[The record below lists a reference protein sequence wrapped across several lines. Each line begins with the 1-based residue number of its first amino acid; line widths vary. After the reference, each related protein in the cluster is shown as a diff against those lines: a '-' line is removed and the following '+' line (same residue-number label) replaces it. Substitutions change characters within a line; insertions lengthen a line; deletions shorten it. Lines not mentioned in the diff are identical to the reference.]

1 MYNREKMSVWTFCV
15 HWEVLRQQII
25 KAEKNLAQAMT
36 SSFQWN
42 RYNLDA
48 MLRWPYYP
56 APNIYASCFSSLSYR
71 KEFFM
76 ENKGK
81 LTSHMTWLKLYD
93 LKYLNILPQTSGL
106 VSHTLAVHTAGEPTV
121 SFPVTEGPLCS
132 QIPARMIPP

>member
-1 MYNREKMSVWTFCV
+1 MSVWTFCV

-36 SSFQWN
+36 SSFQRN

-56 APNIYASCFSSLSYR
+56 APNIYASECFSSLSYR

-81 LTSHMTWLKLYD
+81 LTSHMTWLKLYH
-93 LKYLNILPQTSGL
+93 LKYLNILPQTFGH

-121 SFPVTEGPLCS
+121 SFSVTEGPVCS
-132 QIPARMIPP
+132 QIPAYMIPP